1 MCNGINFIIFCRG
14 NFTPNKSKQVE
25 ARKASLSLA
34 VDDLRIAIQKGNIA
48 AVQKYL
54 DDGKRCTVYPDSIKK
69 YTQKKDFGR
78 PVHVCHKPWY
88 QLTKILY

>member
-1 MCNGINFIIFCRG
+1 MFARIQQEEIIMCNGINCIIFCRS
-14 NFTPNKSKQVE
+14 NFTPNKSKQAE

-54 DDGKRCTVYPDSIKK
+54 DDGKRSTVYPDSIEK
-69 YTQKKDFGR
+69 YTKKDHQFF
-78 PVHVCHKPWY
+78 C
-88 QLTKILY
+88 

>member
-1 MCNGINFIIFCRG
+1 MCNGIHFIIFYRS

-48 AVQKYL
+48 AIQKYL
-54 DDGKRCTVYPDSIKK
+54 DDGKRSTVYPDSIEK
-69 YTQKKDFGR
+69 YTKETINFFARKF
-78 PVHVCHKPWY
+78 
-88 QLTKILY
+88 QL